1 MKLTNKKTLTFLF
14 IIILLSFSFNKCLIS
29 KRFKSTKNDKEISGK
44 NIDNKFLN
52 SVNNLKN
59 FMITKQGTQLKKLG
73 LKFITKD
80 NRYVIAQEN
89 IAVNSIENIIKFL
102 SNS

>member
-1 MKLTNKKTLTFLF
+1 
-14 IIILLSFSFNKCLIS
+14 
-29 KRFKSTKNDKEISGK
+29 
-44 NIDNKFLN
+44 
-52 SVNNLKN
+52 
-59 FMITKQGTQLKKLG
+59 MITKQGTQLKKLG